1 MTFGNIYYYY
11 CMYEKITQL
20 QVGYNYKLW
29 LSKIDTITICHPRA
43 VALASCILVEVS
55 WQFSCHPFADTE
67 NHLKIQEF
75 KQTTSPEPI
84 AKEASTTKAIIV
96 NQEKQQLTYSEN
108 LIKNNAIAP
117 TENKADKRWL
127 VK

>member
-1 MTFGNIYYYY
+1 M
-11 CMYEKITQL
+11 
-20 QVGYNYKLW
+20 
-29 LSKIDTITICHPRA
+29 
-43 VALASCILVEVS
+43 
-55 WQFSCHPFADTE
+55 E

-117 TENKADKRWL
+117 TENKVDKRWL

>member
-1 MTFGNIYYYY
+1 M
-11 CMYEKITQL
+11 
-20 QVGYNYKLW
+20 
-29 LSKIDTITICHPRA
+29 
-43 VALASCILVEVS
+43 ALASCILVEVS
-55 WQFSCHPFADTE
+55 WQFSCHTFADTE

-75 KQTTSPEPI
+75 KQTTAPEPI

-117 TENKADKRWL
+117 TENKVDKR
-127 VK
+127 

>member
-1 MTFGNIYYYY
+1 M
-11 CMYEKITQL
+11 
-20 QVGYNYKLW
+20 
-29 LSKIDTITICHPRA
+29 
-43 VALASCILVEVS
+43 
-55 WQFSCHPFADTE
+55 E

-84 AKEASTTKAIIV
+84 AKEASTTKAIIIV

-117 TENKADKRWL
+117 TANKVQAL
-127 VK
+127 IVK

>member
-1 MTFGNIYYYY
+1 M
-11 CMYEKITQL
+11 
-20 QVGYNYKLW
+20 
-29 LSKIDTITICHPRA
+29 
-43 VALASCILVEVS
+43 
-55 WQFSCHPFADTE
+55 E

-84 AKEASTTKAIIV
+84 AKEASTTKAIIIV

-117 TENKADKRWL
+117 TANKVQALIAK
-127 VK
+127 

>member
-1 MTFGNIYYYY
+1 M
-11 CMYEKITQL
+11 
-20 QVGYNYKLW
+20 
-29 LSKIDTITICHPRA
+29 
-43 VALASCILVEVS
+43 
-55 WQFSCHPFADTE
+55 E

-84 AKEASTTKAIIV
+84 AKETSTKNAIIV

-117 TENKADKRWL
+117 TANKAEALICKISKARTT
-127 VK
+127 K